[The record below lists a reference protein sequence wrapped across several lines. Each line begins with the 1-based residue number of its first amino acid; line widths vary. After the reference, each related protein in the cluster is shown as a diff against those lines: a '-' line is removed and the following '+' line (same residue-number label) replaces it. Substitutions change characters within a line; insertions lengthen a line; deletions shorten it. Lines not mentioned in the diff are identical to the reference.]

1 MRPLSFTAHLEQAEQ
16 MFDPST
22 PCLSHL
28 SPTSTRRTPLLQVT
42 ATVVTM
48 IKQENKLDWGHGA
61 THSVW
66 HVVSENKM
74 PWISSSRLCVCSAHI
89 VWCNGSSCL
98 FSCAAC
104 HREVHDCCVS
114 GPGNS
119 PSVYS
124 TSPSCLA
131 FSAAPSWGHNTQHSR
146 VLTGRCPHAAH
157 NSVRYTRM
165 VEAQRI

>member
-16 MFDPST
+16 MFDSST

-28 SPTSTRRTPLLQVT
+28 SPTSTRCTPLSQVT
-42 ATVVTM
+42 ATVVTV
-48 IKQENKLDWGHGA
+48 IKWENKLDWKHGA
-61 THSVW
+61 THAVC
-66 HVVSENKM
+66 HVVSEQKM
-74 PWISSSRLCVCSAHI
+74 HWISSSRLCVCSARI
-89 VWCNGSSCL
+89 VWCNGGGCL

-104 HREVHDCCVS
+104 HREVHDCCIS

-124 TSPSCLA
+124 MSPSCLA
-131 FSAAPSWGHNTQHSR
+131 FSAVHSWGHNTQCSR

-157 NSVRYTRM
+157 NNVKYTHT
-165 VEAQRI
+165 EKA